1 MKASR
6 VVRTMGTVL
15 AAGAVGAGVALLC
28 APHAGYKT
36 RRMIRRKAED
46 SVDGVRGAYGV
57 IREAGGDA
65 RRQAYRLRMRL
76 LSRKRIERAAT

>member
-6 VVRTMGTVL
+6 FVRTMGTVF

-28 APHAGYKT
+28 APHAGSKT
-36 RRMIRRKAED
+36 RRMIRRKAQD

-76 LSRKRIERAAT
+76 LSRKAIGRAAT